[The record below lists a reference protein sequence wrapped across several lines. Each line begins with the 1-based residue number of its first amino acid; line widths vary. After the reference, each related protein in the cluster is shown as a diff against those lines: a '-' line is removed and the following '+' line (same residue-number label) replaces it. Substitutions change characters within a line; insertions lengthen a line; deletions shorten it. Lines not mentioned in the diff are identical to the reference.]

1 MDPACLSH
9 VAVRTQHSCFCW
21 HLHVRL
27 TIESAAAAT
36 ALPAAMVTKLVY
48 TAIMV
53 ASWIDTATAD
63 AVAGEHRR
71 LRSTRQGE
79 QEVTVAAGCDQDDE
93 ILMTKLGGGS
103 ALGSFPKLISE
114 CGSRSFNLFDGL
126 DNSTFTSCITASTG
140 GQGEV
145 RSVFSTNS
153 EIRGRPLQVVVL
165 LGVLVWC
172 RVLEVRRN
180 CEQSHPSMRWS
191 GCASSERMYVMS
203 GIVAL
208 RVYSLLSSSCV
219 GVGVSLA
226 AIFQFLQFGIARSC
240 TDRTGQETA
249 ASFKFGSCWDCFFGP
264 GLKHPRPSRTAQPR

>member
-140 GQGEV
+140 V
-145 RSVFSTNS
+145 R
-153 EIRGRPLQVVVL
+153 ER
-165 LGVLVWC
+165 
-172 RVLEVRRN
+172 
-180 CEQSHPSMRWS
+180 
-191 GCASSERMYVMS
+191 CAR
-203 GIVAL
+203 
-208 RVYSLLSSSCV
+208 C
-219 GVGVSLA
+219 
-226 AIFQFLQFGIARSC
+226 FL
-240 TDRTGQETA
+240 ETA
-249 ASFKFGSCWDCFFGP
+249 KYGADHCKWSCFWGSWCGAEC
-264 GLKHPRPSRTAQPR
+264 LKCVESANRATRACAGVAVPVANACM